1 MGHGWVPYGSD
12 LRWNA
17 ILSVPGDPMVGPHV
31 GERGGRR
38 EGGTLVFCSVVVYYF
53 SPSMCP
59 IRWMTITISIA
70 PTTTTMMM
78 APTTPYTSA
87 QVCVLDL

>member
-1 MGHGWVPYGSD
+1 MGRIWVGMP
-12 LRWNA
+12 
-17 ILSVPGDPMVGPHV
+17 ILSVPGTLGWDPTVGTRV

-53 SPSMCP
+53 SPSTCP

-70 PTTTTMMM
+70 PTTTTMTT